1 MLLLNMQP
9 FSYYFKERHED
20 KSRLMYIVTE
30 FGCRFLVDGNLKV
43 AIELTPNPYTKE
55 ELEGDV
61 VRPVRFVPKEEITK
75 KVRCLMHEAEGE
87 CVRKNMQ
94 NLRMKSREAGAVGGS
109 SRRNFEAY
117 VHLLHK
123 SAH

>member
-1 MLLLNMQP
+1 MD
-9 FSYYFKERHED
+9 D
-20 KSRLMYIVTE
+20 K
-30 FGCRFLVDGNLKV
+30 LKV
-43 AIELTPNPYTKE
+43 AIEVTGNPYTKE
-55 ELEGDV
+55 ELEGDK
-61 VRPVRFVPKEEITK
+61 VRPVRFVPKEEIAK
-75 KVRCLMHEAEGE
+75 KARCLMHEAEGE

-94 NLRMKSREAGAVGGS
+94 NLRMKSREVGALGGS

>member
-1 MLLLNMQP
+1 M
-9 FSYYFKERHED
+9 
-20 KSRLMYIVTE
+20 
-30 FGCRFLVDGNLKV
+30 DGNLKV
-43 AIELTPNPYTKE
+43 GIELTQNPYTKE
-55 ELEGDV
+55 ELEGDE
-61 VRPVRFVPKEEITK
+61 VRPVRFVPKEEIAK
-75 KVRCLMHEAEGE
+75 KARCLMHEGEGE

-94 NLRMKSREAGAVGGS
+94 SLRMKSREAGAVGGS